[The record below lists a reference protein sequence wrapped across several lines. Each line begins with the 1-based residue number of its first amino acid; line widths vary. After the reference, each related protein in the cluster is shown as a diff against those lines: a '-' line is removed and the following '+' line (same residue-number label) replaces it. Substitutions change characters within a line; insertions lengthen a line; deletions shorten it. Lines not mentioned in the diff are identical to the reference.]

1 IQTEWNKNFL
11 SFSEAKEIREG
22 KGFPGDGLHYSRGD
36 VPWKKM
42 EAICSKILPNW
53 KYKSLN
59 FSEWGRMLEEN
70 EPVLMG
76 PAVEYFDGGIVVNE
90 RFETNVEGLY
100 AAGECTLGP
109 FGANR
114 VFAATTEMLVHG
126 ADAGENA
133 GEYAKDSKK
142 VQPDQQV
149 FKRLRQEAELPLS
162 RKEGIHASQVRKPM
176 QEMAHKMLGPIRTQ
190 GELQELIGFLEDI
203 KKDKL
208 PNLVTK
214 SKSRLYNKEWID
226 SLELANTVHVLEAS
240 ARSALARTESRGVH
254 YREDFPQTDNE
265 NWLLESIVE
274 LVDDDLKVS
283 TRPAIITT
291 HTPPKGIMPYMEMM
305 KKMMDEHSDV
315 TGAH

>member
-1 IQTEWNKNFL
+1 
-11 SFSEAKEIREG
+11 
-22 KGFPGDGLHYSRGD
+22 
-36 VPWKKM
+36 
-42 EAICSKILPNW
+42 
-53 KYKSLN
+53 
-59 FSEWGRMLEEN
+59 
-70 EPVLMG
+70 
-76 PAVEYFDGGIVVNE
+76 
-90 RFETNVEGLY
+90 
-100 AAGECTLGP
+100 
-109 FGANR
+109 
-114 VFAATTEMLVHG
+114 
-126 ADAGENA
+126 
-133 GEYAKDSKK
+133 
-142 VQPDQQV
+142 
-149 FKRLRQEAELPLS
+149 
-162 RKEGIHASQVRKPM
+162 
-176 QEMAHKMLGPIRTQ
+176 MLGPIRTQ

-274 LVDDDLKVS
+274 LVDSDLKIR

-291 HTPPKGIMPYMEMM
+291 HTPPKGIMPYMDMM
-305 KKMMDEHSDV
+305 KKMMAEHSDV